1 VCVWGGGGGW
11 PALRNIEGVAAK
23 TEEADRCGCVT
34 VEAGGQSSRC
44 SGGLEECARSGVD
57 ESGVEEADSHDRRAR
72 PAAPV
77 MVQAAA
83 TERVGDGA
91 VRASGSS
98 GQAVLVSCGRLWW
111 QRMGSER

>member
-1 VCVWGGGGGW
+1 VTK
-11 PALRNIEGVAAK
+11 A
-23 TEEADRCGCVT
+23 EEVGRCGCIT
-34 VEAGGQSSRC
+34 VDDSGQSSK
-44 SGGLEECARSGVD
+44 SPTGLEECARSGVD